1 MPRRCRRP
9 ATKPDNDRRVDRII
23 RTAKDKERRPGN
35 GTGAD
40 VAMKRWLAA
49 MAALFTMTMA
59 GAAQAGSVTLFSE
72 PGFRGDRITIRGD
85 IDNLAKLPP
94 WNERARSLIVNSGT
108 WEVCKNKRYEFCRT
122 LAAGAR
128 VAETLEVKN
137 LRGGISSLRQ
147 IDDRNHW
154 DDDRRDRDP
163 WGRWDAPP
171 PLPPPPP
178 RYRDD
183 DIIWNGG
190 GGGGRQVTNHPQNA
204 CQSQVESAFIQRHGY
219 RGRTEFTGDAY
230 EGTIWWDG
238 EPWRYRCSGGQI
250 NIWK

>member
-1 MPRRCRRP
+1 
-9 ATKPDNDRRVDRII
+9 
-23 RTAKDKERRPGN
+23 
-35 GTGAD
+35 
-40 VAMKRWLAA
+40 
-49 MAALFTMTMA
+49 MAALVTMGTA
-59 GAAQAGSVTLFSE
+59 AAAQAGSVTLFSE
-72 PGFRGDRITIRGD
+72 PGFRGDRITIHDD

-122 LAAGAR
+122 LARGAR

-147 IDDRNHW
+147 IDDRNDHW
-154 DDDRRDRDP
+154 DRDRWDNDRWDRDP
-163 WGRWDAPP
+163 WDRWDPPPP

-190 GGGGRQVTNHPQNA
+190 GGGGGGRQVTGQPQNS

-219 RGRTEFTGDAY
+219 RGRSEFTGDAF